1 MNKKIFNTAFTMGA
15 THVNRLYLQRIAFTM
30 AEILLSLT
38 IIGVVA
44 AITLP
49 SLTGNINERTWKTQ
63 RKALYARMSQA
74 IALMGNIN
82 GYGIGATNDQTNSFA
97 AKVFVSEGLSKV
109 LKINNICDSEH
120 LQDCGIP
127 EKFVKPLNMVDKTT
141 FPTDLHTW
149 NPKFSASTNPHNFVN
164 TKAVAFE
171 TANGESIAVFYNP
184 YCVSKDV
191 LFPSSDTSSNYY
203 YQPYMCA
210 NFIYDLNGKKGPN
223 RVGSDIGAIT
233 AMYSGNTEIV
243 APMIINRNL
252 WSQNGNY
259 NTAMAA
265 CKTYGDYKVP
275 NVDELAALFY
285 NYRLFIYNS
294 DYMNGD
300 WVTSTIVKVP
310 GRNYENA
317 WHLQTAYSYKRALG
331 AETTTNKKFTC
342 IER

>member
-1 MNKKIFNTAFTMGA
+1 MNKKSFTMA
-15 THVNRLYLQRIAFTM
+15 DRRSSRFHISEIVSIAFTM

-49 SLTGNINERTWKTQ
+49 SLTGNINERTWNTQ
-63 RKALYARMSQA
+63 KKALYARMSQA
-74 IALMGNIN
+74 IALMGNVN
-82 GYGIGATNDQTNSFA
+82 GYGVGATNDQTNSVA

-120 LQDCGIP
+120 LGDCGIP
-127 EKFVKPLNMVDKTT
+127 DNFVKPLNMVDKTA

-149 NPKFSASTNPHNFVN
+149 NPKFSASNNPHNFVN
-164 TKAVAFE
+164 TQAVAFE

-191 LFPSSDTSSNYY
+191 IYPSENHNNSKYY
-203 YQPYMCA
+203 LPYMCA

-223 RVGSDIGAIT
+223 RVGFDIGTIT
-233 AMYSGNTEIV
+233 AMYSTNTEIV
-243 APMIINRNL
+243 APLIINRDL
-252 WSQNGNY
+252 WSQGANY

-275 NVDELAALFY
+275 NVEELIAIFY
-285 NYRLFIYNS
+285 NYRLFIYS
-294 DYMNGD
+294 TTYMNAD
-300 WVTSTIVKVP
+300 WVTSSLVKVP
-310 GRNYENA
+310 GINYKTA
-317 WHLQTAYSYKRALG
+317 WHVAPAGSYIWALY
-331 AETTTNKKFTC
+331 ADANTNKKFTC
-342 IER
+342 IKR